1 MKGFWNKIGHNEG
14 CHCCG
19 TKENLGVKNLTT
31 GEFIVDKQPDEKMFV
46 ACRDHD
52 REMYPRAGQITV
64 KELLEK
70 KPDAVK
76 IYFPPWAGTQ
86 LAQDVFNEITQY
98 ENKLQKRKLK
108 KHHIKQKILRKAEE
122 LLATMFDKATDD
134 YGFPLEEHGSGE
146 FMFVVVNPQG
156 VDVRDFVT
164 KEGKKMKIIGGF
176 LANEPYKATISVR
189 WKPGSA
195 VPLAVSNIVEIRKD
209 GKVI

>member
-31 GEFIVDKQPDEKMFV
+31 GEFIVDKQPDEKVFAM
-46 ACRDHD
+46 CTDHD

-64 KELLEK
+64 EELLKK

-76 IYFPPWAGTQ
+76 IYFPPWVGTQ
-86 LAQDVFNEITQY
+86 LAQDVFNEITKY

-108 KHHIKQKILRKAEE
+108 QAAYQAKVGMKIES

-134 YGFPLEEHGSGE
+134 SGFPLEEYGSGE
-146 FMFVVVNPQG
+146 FLSL
-156 VDVRDFVT
+156 
-164 KEGKKMKIIGGF
+164 IHIS
-176 LANEPYKATISVR
+176 EPTRPY
-189 WKPGSA
+189 
-195 VPLAVSNIVEIRKD
+195 
-209 GKVI
+209 

>member
-1 MKGFWNKIGHNEG
+1 MNKKEHNEG

-31 GEFIVDKQPDEKMFV
+31 GEFLVDKQLDEKVFAM
-46 ACRDHD
+46 CTDHD

-76 IYFPPWAGTQ
+76 IYFPPWAGTH
-86 LAQDVFNEITQY
+86 LAQDVSNGIKQY
-98 ENKLQKRKLK
+98 EKNLQKRKLK
-108 KHHIKQKILRKAEE
+108 QAAYQAKLGMKIES

-134 YGFPLEEHGSGE
+134 SGFPLEEYGSGE
-146 FMFVVVNPQG
+146 FMFVVVNPDG
-156 VDVRDFVT
+156 VDIRNFVT
-164 KEGKKMKIIGGF
+164 EEGKKMEIIGGY
-176 LANEPYKATISVR
+176 LANEPYKATLYVH
-189 WKPGSA
+189 WKPGSP

-209 GKVI
+209 GKTI